1 MNDTQKQTEYSF
13 IKLIALSS
21 FLLLLIV
28 LSVNL
33 FTTQARQVSA
43 AAAILPPSPFDN
55 LQLQAKSVVVYDV
68 NSAKI
73 LFAKNPNT
81 QLPLASITKLMTA
94 TVANSLLPGNKKVIP
109 FAGKLWTKKDA
120 LAFMLI
126 TSSNELANEL
136 ASFLEKEK
144 NIDFVSQMNKFALQ
158 LNLKQSYFINPSG
171 LDESDFQPGAVGSA
185 VDVVKLFLI
194 ALDEM
199 PDVLENTAYEKMPF
213 TNEELKLEAINTNKA
228 LSDMPGFVAG
238 KTGYTDL
245 AGGNL
250 VVAFDLG
257 LGHRYVAVV
266 LGSTKQG
273 RFNDMIKLINAT
285 YDYVTKDKTAL

>member
-1 MNDTQKQTEYSF
+1 MSDTQKQTEYSF
-13 IKLIALSS
+13 VRLIALSS

-33 FTTQARQVSA
+33 FTAQGRQVSA
-43 AAAILPPSPFDN
+43 VAAILPPSPFDN
-55 LQLQAKSVVVYDV
+55 LQLQAKSAVVYDV
-68 NSAKI
+68 NSDKI
-73 LFAKNPNT
+73 LFAKNPNA

-94 TVANSLLPGNKKVIP
+94 TVANSLLPSNKKVIP

-194 ALDEM
+194 ALAEI
-199 PDVLENTAYEKMPF
+199 PEVLENTAYEKMPF
-213 TNEELKLEAINTNKA
+213 TNEDLKLEAINTNKA

-273 RFNDMIKLINAT
+273 RFEDMIKLINAT
-285 YDYVTKDKTAL
+285 YDYVKKDRIDF